1 MIKLAAGESPM
12 NRITVRPEDQLN
24 ELKRGAFEIIPEEE
38 LLKKLTKSY
47 EKQKPLIIKFG
58 ADPSRP
64 DIHLGHTVVLQKLK
78 LLQDFGHEI
87 YFLIGDYTAQ
97 IGDPTGKN
105 KTRPILTE
113 EEVKENARTYQEQVG
128 KVLDMSKTHVVFNK
142 DWLGKLSGL
151 DLIRLMAKTTIGAIL
166 QRDDF
171 NKRYTNSE
179 AIYLHEAV
187 YPVLQGYDSVH
198 LKADLELGGTDQTFN
213 LMMGRQL
220 QHNFEQEAQCVLT
233 MPLIEGTDGV
243 HKMSKSMDNYIALTD
258 TATNMFGKL
267 MSISDELMK
276 KYYLL
281 LCRRPSTEIAA
292 IIAGL
297 ESGSVHPM
305 TAKKDLAQEITSYYH
320 GEAMAKEER
329 DKFESR
335 FSKKQIPD
343 DIQVVNRIAGS
354 IALLDLFMELGLIKS
369 KSEGRR
375 LIQQNAVKVNFENH
389 TAEALPLE
397 KGQELI
403 LKIGKLR
410 MIKLI
415 GD

>member
-1 MIKLAAGESPM
+1 MT
-12 NRITVRPEDQLN
+12 RITVKPEDQLK
-24 ELKRGAFEIIPEEE
+24 ELKRGAFEILPEDE
-38 LLKKLTKSY
+38 LLKKLQKSF

-64 DIHLGHTVVLQKLK
+64 DIHLGHTVVLQKLR

-87 YFLIGDYTAQ
+87 FFLIGDYTAQ

-105 KTRPILTE
+105 KTRPILTA
-113 EEVKENARTYQEQVG
+113 EEVMQNAKTYQEQVG
-128 KVLDMSKTHVVFNK
+128 KVLDMDKTQVVFNK
-142 DWLGKLSGL
+142 DWLGKFSGL
-151 DLIRLMAKTTIGAIL
+151 DLIQLMAKATVGAIL

-171 NKRYTNSE
+171 SKRYNNAE
-179 AIYLHEAV
+179 AIYLHEFV
-187 YPVLQGYDSVH
+187 YPILQGFDSVH

-213 LMMGRQL
+213 LMMGRHL
-220 QHNFEQEAQCVLT
+220 QYAYEQEAQCILT

-258 TATNMFGKL
+258 TPTNMFGKL

-281 LCRRPSTEIAA
+281 LSRRPAHEVEKLVAGITE
-292 IIAGL
+292 
-297 ESGSVHPM
+297 GSIHPM
-305 TAKKDLAQEITSYYH
+305 EAKKTLASEITGYYH
-320 GEAMAKEER
+320 GEAAGKEER
-329 DKFESR
+329 EKFEAR

-343 DIQVVNRIAGS
+343 DIQTINKPAGS
-354 IALLDLFMELGLIKS
+354 INLLDLFVELELIKS

-389 TAEALPLE
+389 GTEALE
-397 KGQELI
+397 MKAGSEVI

-410 MIKLI
+410 MLKIVVA
-415 GD
+415 

>member
-1 MIKLAAGESPM
+1 MT
-12 NRITVRPEDQLN
+12 RITVSPEDQLK
-24 ELKRGAFEIIPEEE
+24 ELKRGAFEILPEEE
-38 LLKKLTKSY
+38 LLKKLKKSF

-64 DIHLGHTVVLQKLK
+64 DIHLGHTVVLQKLR

-113 EEVKENARTYQEQVG
+113 EDVAQNAKTYQEQVG
-128 KVLDMSKTHVVFNK
+128 KVLDMSKTTVVFNK
-142 DWLGKLSGL
+142 DWLGKFSGL
-151 DLIRLMAKTTIGAIL
+151 DLIKLMSRATVGAIL

-171 NKRYTNSE
+171 SKRYNNAE
-179 AIYLHEAV
+179 AIYLHEFV
-187 YPVLQGYDSVH
+187 YPILQGFDSVH

-213 LMMGRQL
+213 LMMGRHL
-220 QHNFEQEAQCVLT
+220 QYSYEQEAQCILT

-243 HKMSKSMDNYIALTD
+243 NKMSKSMDNYIALTE
-258 TATNMFGKL
+258 TPTNMFGKL

-281 LCRRPSTEIAA
+281 LSRKPSTEVEAYIAA
-292 IIAGL
+292 LTAGTI
-297 ESGSVHPM
+297 HPM
-305 TAKKDLAQEITSYYH
+305 EAKKSLASEITGYYH
-320 GEAMAKEER
+320 GEAAGKEER
-329 DKFESR
+329 DKFEAR
-335 FSKKQIPD
+335 FTKKQIPD
-343 DIQVVNRIAGS
+343 DIQTINKAAGV
-354 IALLDLFMELGLIKS
+354 INLLELFLELELIKS
-369 KSEGRR
+369 KGDGRR

-389 TAEALPLE
+389 AAETLNLE
-397 KGQELI
+397 AGSEVI

-410 MIKLI
+410 MLKIVVA
-415 GD
+415 

>member
-1 MIKLAAGESPM
+1 MS
-12 NRITVRPEDQLN
+12 RITVTPDDQLK
-24 ELKRGAFEIIPEEE
+24 ELKRGAFEILPEEE
-38 LLKKLTKSY
+38 MLKKLKKSF
-47 EKQKPLIIKFG
+47 EKQKPLIVKFG

-64 DIHLGHTVVLQKLK
+64 DIHLGHTVVLQKLR

-113 EEVKENARTYQEQVG
+113 EEVWQNAQTYKEQVG
-128 KVLDMSKTHVVFNK
+128 KVLDMEKTKVVFNK
-142 DWLGKLSGL
+142 DWLGKFSGL
-151 DLIRLMAKTTIGAIL
+151 GLIQLMSKATVGAIL

-179 AIYLHEAV
+179 AIYLHEFV
-187 YPVLQGYDSVH
+187 YPILQGYDSVH

-213 LMMGRQL
+213 LMMGRHL
-220 QHNFEQEAQCVLT
+220 QYAYDQEAQCILT

-243 HKMSKSMDNYIALTD
+243 NKMSKSMDNYISLTE
-258 TATNMFGKL
+258 TPANMFGKL

-281 LCRRPSTEIAA
+281 LCRRTSSEIDAV
-292 IIAGL
+292 IEGL
-297 ESGSVHPM
+297 NQGTLHPM
-305 TAKKDLAQEITSYYH
+305 EAKKSLAAEVTGYYH
-320 GEAMAKEER
+320 GEASGKEER
-329 DKFESR
+329 EKFETR
-335 FSKKQIPD
+335 FTKKQIPN
-343 DIQVVNRIAGS
+343 DIQVINRPAGPV
-354 IALLDLFMELGLIKS
+354 ALLDLFMELGLIKS
-369 KSEGRR
+369 KSDGRR

-389 TAEALPLE
+389 STDTLNLE
-397 KGQELI
+397 KGQEII

-410 MIKLI
+410 MLKLTC
-415 GD
+415 D

>member
-1 MIKLAAGESPM
+1 MA
-12 NRITVRPEDQLN
+12 RITVTPAEQLQ
-24 ELKRGAFEIIPEEE
+24 ELKRGSFEIIPEDE

-64 DIHLGHTVVLQKLK
+64 DIHLGHTVVLQKLR

-113 EEVKENARTYQEQVG
+113 EDVKTNALTYQEQVG
-128 KVLDMSKTHVVFNK
+128 KILDMSKTNVVFNK
-142 DWLGKLSGL
+142 DWLGKFSGL
-151 DLIRLMAKTTIGAIL
+151 DLIKLMSKATLGAIL

-171 NKRYTNSE
+171 SKRYNNNE

-187 YPVLQGYDSVH
+187 YPILQGYDSVH

-213 LMMGRQL
+213 LMMGRHL
-220 QHNFEQEAQCVLT
+220 QYAYEQEAQCVLT

-243 HKMSKSMDNYIALTD
+243 NKMSKSMDNYISLTESP
-258 TATNMFGKL
+258 TNMFGKL

-281 LCRRPSTEIAA
+281 LCRRPAIEIEAMVH
-292 IIAGL
+292 GL
-297 ESGSVHPM
+297 TNGTIHPM
-305 TAKKDLAQEITSYYH
+305 EAKKTLAAEITGYYH
-320 GEAMAKEER
+320 GEAAGKEER
-329 DKFESR
+329 EKFEAR
-335 FSKKQIPD
+335 FTKKQIPD
-343 DIQVVNRIAGS
+343 DIQTISKPAGT
-354 IALLDLFMELGLIKS
+354 IALLDFFLELGLIKS
-369 KSEGRR
+369 KGDGRR

-389 TAEALPLE
+389 STDTLVLE

-410 MIKLI
+410 MVKLI
-415 GD
+415 GE

>member
-1 MIKLAAGESPM
+1 MSRIPVSPEEQLA
-12 NRITVRPEDQLN
+12 

-38 LLKKLTKSY
+38 LLKKLKKSFDQ
-47 EKQKPLIIKFG
+47 QKPLIVKFG

-64 DIHLGHTVVLQKLK
+64 DIHLGHTVVLQKLR

-113 EEVKENARTYQEQVG
+113 EEVKQNAETYKEQVG
-128 KVLDMSKTHVVFNK
+128 KILDMEKTHVVFNR

-151 DLIRLMAKTTIGAIL
+151 DLIQLMAKTTVGAIL

-179 AIYLHEAV
+179 AIYLHEFV
-187 YPVLQGYDSVH
+187 YPLLQGYDSVH

-213 LMMGRQL
+213 LMMGRNL
-220 QHNFEQEAQCVLT
+220 QYAFGQEAQCILT

-258 TATNMFGKL
+258 TPTNMFGKL

-281 LCRRPSTEIAA
+281 LCRKPAVEVDAMLT
-292 IIAGL
+292 GL
-297 ESGSVHPM
+297 NTGTIHPM
-305 TAKKDLAQEITSYYH
+305 EAKKALASEITGYYH
-320 GEAMAKEER
+320 GEASGKEER
-329 DKFESR
+329 EKFEAR

-343 DIQVVNRIAGS
+343 DIQTVTRPPGEIN
-354 IALLDLFMELGLIKS
+354 LLDLFVELELTKS

-375 LIQQNAVKVNFENH
+375 LIQQKAVKVNFENH
-389 TAEALPLE
+389 FSEILNLE
-397 KGQELI
+397 ENQEVI

-410 MIKLI
+410 MLKLL
-415 GD
+415 GNPQ

>member
-1 MIKLAAGESPM
+1 MS
-12 NRITVRPEDQLN
+12 RITVSAEDQLK
-24 ELKRGAFEIIPEEE
+24 ELKRGAFEILPEEE
-38 LLKKLTKSY
+38 MLKKLKKSFD
-47 EKQKPLIIKFG
+47 KQKPLIVKFG

-64 DIHLGHTVVLQKLK
+64 DIHLGHTVVLQKLR

-105 KTRPILTE
+105 KTRPILTA
-113 EEVKENARTYQEQVG
+113 EEVMVNAQSYKEQVG

-142 DWLGKLSGL
+142 DWLGKFSGL
-151 DLIRLMAKTTIGAIL
+151 DLIQLMSRATVGAIL

-171 NKRYTNSE
+171 SKRYNSSE
-179 AIYLHEAV
+179 AIYLHEFV
-187 YPVLQGYDSVH
+187 YPILQGFDSVH

-213 LMMGRQL
+213 LMMGRHL
-220 QHNFEQEAQCVLT
+220 QYSYEQEAQCILT

-243 HKMSKSMDNYIALTD
+243 NKMSKSMDNYIALTD
-258 TATNMFGKL
+258 TPTNMFGKL
-267 MSISDELMK
+267 MSISDELMR

-281 LCRRPSTEIAA
+281 LCRRPAGEVEA
-292 IIAGL
+292 IIKGL
-297 ESGSVHPM
+297 EDGKLHPM
-305 TAKKDLAQEITSYYH
+305 EAKKALASEITGYYH
-320 GEAMAKEER
+320 GEAAGKDER
-329 DKFESR
+329 EKFEAR

-343 DIQVVNRIAGS
+343 DIQTISKPAGT
-354 IALLDLFMELGLIKS
+354 IALLDLFLELELIKS
-369 KSEGRR
+369 KSDGRR

-389 TAEALPLE
+389 TTDTLNLE

-410 MIKLI
+410 MLKLI
-415 GD
+415 GA

>member
-1 MIKLAAGESPM
+1 MT
-12 NRITVRPEDQLN
+12 RITVGPEDQFK
-24 ELKRGAFEIIPEEE
+24 EIKRGAFEILPEED
-38 LLKKLTKSY
+38 LLKKLKKSF
-47 EKQKPLIIKFG
+47 EKQKPLIVKFG

-105 KTRPILTE
+105 KTRPILTA
-113 EEVKENARTYQEQVG
+113 EEVMKNAQTYKEQIG
-128 KVLDMSKTHVVFNK
+128 KVLDMSKTNVVFNK
-142 DWLGKLSGL
+142 DWLGKFSGL
-151 DLIRLMAKTTIGAIL
+151 DLIQLMSKATVGAIL

-171 NKRYTNSE
+171 SKRYTNAE
-179 AIYLHEAV
+179 AIYLHEFV
-187 YPVLQGYDSVH
+187 YPILQGFDSVH

-213 LMMGRQL
+213 LMMGRHL
-220 QHNFEQEAQCVLT
+220 QYAYEQEAQCILT

-258 TATNMFGKL
+258 SPTNMFGKL

-281 LCRRPSTEIAA
+281 LSRKPAA
-292 IIAGL
+292 EVEAYVAGL
-297 ESGSVHPM
+297 TAGKIHPM
-305 TAKKDLAQEITSYYH
+305 DAKKSLAAEITGYYH
-320 GEAMAKEER
+320 GEAAGLEER
-329 DKFESR
+329 EKFESR

-343 DIQVVNRIAGS
+343 DVQTIHKPSGVIN
-354 IALLDLFMELGLIKS
+354 LLDLFVELELIKS

-389 TAEALPLE
+389 SSETLTLAA
-397 KGQELI
+397 GQEVI

-410 MIKLI
+410 ILKI
-415 GD
+415 VVD

>member
-1 MIKLAAGESPM
+1 MA
-12 NRITVRPEDQLN
+12 RITVTPAEQLK
-24 ELKRGAFEIIPEEE
+24 ELKRGAFEIIPEDEF
-38 LLKKLTKSY
+38 LKKLTKSY

-64 DIHLGHTVVLQKLK
+64 DIHLGHTVVLQKLR

-113 EEVKENARTYQEQVG
+113 EDVKANAQTYKEQVG
-128 KVLDMSKTHVVFNK
+128 KILDMSKTNVVFNK
-142 DWLGKLSGL
+142 DWLGKFSGL
-151 DLIRLMAKTTIGAIL
+151 ELIKLMSKATMGAIL

-171 NKRYTNSE
+171 SKRYTNSE
-179 AIYLHEAV
+179 PIYLHEAV
-187 YPVLQGYDSVH
+187 YPILQGYDSVH

-213 LMMGRQL
+213 LMMGRHL
-220 QHNFEQEAQCVLT
+220 QYAYEQEAQCVLT

-258 TATNMFGKL
+258 TPTNMFGKL

-281 LCRRPSTEIAA
+281 LCRRPASEIEAV
-292 IIAGL
+292 ISGL
-297 ESGSVHPM
+297 TSGTLHPM
-305 TAKKDLAQEITSYYH
+305 EAKKALAAEVTGYYH
-320 GEAMAKEER
+320 GVEAGKEER
-329 DKFESR
+329 EKFEAR
-335 FSKKQIPD
+335 FTKKQIPD
-343 DIQVVNRIAGS
+343 DIQTINRAAGTV
-354 IALLDLFMELGLIKS
+354 ALLDLFLELGLIKS
-369 KSEGRR
+369 KGDGRR

-389 TAEALPLE
+389 STDIVNLE

-410 MIKLI
+410 MVKLI

>member
-1 MIKLAAGESPM
+1 MT
-12 NRITVRPEDQLN
+12 RITVSPADQLK
-24 ELKRGAFEIIPEEE
+24 ELKRGAFEILPEED
-38 LLKKLTKSY
+38 LIKKLTKSY

-64 DIHLGHTVVLQKLK
+64 DIHLGHTVVLQKLR

-105 KTRPILTE
+105 KTRPILTS
-113 EEVKENARTYQEQVG
+113 EEVIENAKTYQEQVG
-128 KVLDMSKTHVVFNK
+128 KVLDMSKTKIVFNK
-142 DWLGKLSGL
+142 DWLGKFSGL
-151 DLIRLMAKTTIGAIL
+151 DLIQLMAKATVGAIL

-179 AIYLHEAV
+179 AIYLHEFV
-187 YPVLQGYDSVH
+187 YPILQGYDSVH

-213 LMMGRQL
+213 LMMGRHL
-220 QHNFEQEAQCVLT
+220 QHAYDQEPQCILT

-243 HKMSKSMDNYIALTD
+243 NKMSKSMDNYIGLTE
-258 TATNMFGKL
+258 TPTNMFGKL

-281 LCRRPSTEIAA
+281 LSRKPAHEVDA
-292 IIAGL
+292 IITGITD
-297 ESGSVHPM
+297 GSLHPM
-305 TAKKDLAQEITSYYH
+305 EAKKSLAAEITGYYH
-320 GEAMAKEER
+320 GESAGKEER
-329 DKFESR
+329 EKFEAR

-343 DIQVVNRIAGS
+343 DIQTITRPAGA
-354 IALLDLFMELGLIKS
+354 INLLDLFVELQLIKS

-375 LIQQNAVKVNFENH
+375 LIQQNAVKANFENH
-389 TAEALPLE
+389 TTDTLAIEQGAEV
-397 KGQELI
+397 I

-410 MIKLI
+410 MLKII
-415 GD
+415 GE